1 MAQAQIRAQAQHR
14 SIAPK
19 IPLAFA
25 AGMVIVALLV
35 VGAARFTGFSPVQD
49 MGAAE
54 VQKSRL
60 IRFDSDAKGVA
71 VIDASTGE
79 VITHTSKEGFV
90 PGVLRGLNRM
100 RQTEQVDVAQAY
112 RLEKLSNGQLLLV
125 DPAAGVSLDL
135 AAYGHDNATL
145 FLGFLSPTGDK
156 S

>member
-1 MAQAQIRAQAQHR
+1 MAQAQTT
-14 SIAPK
+14 SIAPRL
-19 IPLAFA
+19 PVALA
-25 AGMVIVALLV
+25 AGMVVAALLV
-35 VGAARFTGFSPVQD
+35 VSAARLTGFSPVQD
-49 MGAAE
+49 MGAAQIE
-54 VQKSRL
+54 KSRL
-60 IRFDSDAKGVA
+60 IRFDSDPQGVA
-71 VIDASTGE
+71 VVDATTGA

-100 RQTEQVDVAQAY
+100 RQTEQVDIAQAY

-135 AAYGHDNATL
+135 AAYGHDNAAL